1 MQIQH
6 LINGAPVKSAAY
18 FETVNPATQEVLA
31 EVARGGA
38 AEVDAAV
45 AAAKAAFPR
54 WAARPAT
61 ERAALMRKLGDL
73 IARHVSEIAQ
83 TETRDTGQPIAQ
95 TAKQLVP
102 RSADNFYYFAEMCV
116 RVDGHTYPT
125 PTHLNYTLFHPVG
138 VCALVSPWNVPFM
151 TSTWKV
157 APALAFGNTAVLKM
171 SELSPL
177 TASRLGELRRGGRR
191 GAVPAS

>member
-6 LINGAPVKSAAY
+6 LIDGASVKSADY
-18 FETVNPATQEVLA
+18 FPTVDPATQEVLA
-31 EVARGGA
+31 QVARGGA
-38 AEVDAAV
+38 KEVDAAV

-54 WAARPAT
+54 WAARPAA
-61 ERAALMRKLGDL
+61 ERAALLRKLGDL
-73 IARHVSEIAQ
+73 IAKNVPDIAR

-138 VCALVSPWNVPFM
+138 VCALVSP
-151 TSTWKV
+151 
-157 APALAFGNTAVLKM
+157 
-171 SELSPL
+171 
-177 TASRLGELRRGGRR
+177 
-191 GAVPAS
+191 